1 MGFRNVIH
9 EVASTPFYRDHP
21 REALAFLAARSLLFR
36 RRTDPRD
43 FLLGLGI
50 KDLDLLQRDFEHR
63 APVFSEVQT
72 AAHKAGCGRP
82 GICSDDGF
90 ILYCLIRWLRPA
102 YVIETGVAAGI
113 STTFLL
119 AALADNQEG
128 CLWSIEL
135 PPAHVENHKMADGR
149 VYAWPAHGVGWV
161 IPQDLIHTMEGRWHL
176 VLQDIREALPTLLT
190 KLPRVEMFFHD
201 DLHTPDHM
209 YWELAS
215 VWPHLVPGGML
226 VSDDINQAWI
236 KFCKMHGY
244 ADRAYVNVMGL
255 GALRKS

>member
-36 RRTDPRD
+36 RRMDPRD

-113 STTFLL
+113 LTTFLL

-128 CLWSIEL
+128 CRCLWSIEI
-135 PPAHVENHKMADGR
+135 PPAHVENHK
-149 VYAWPAHGVGWV
+149 
-161 IPQDLIHTMEGRWHL
+161 IGRWKG
-176 VLQDIREALPTLLT
+176 IC
-190 KLPRVEMFFHD
+190 
-201 DLHTPDHM
+201 
-209 YWELAS
+209 LAS
-215 VWPHLVPGGML
+215 SW
-226 VSDDINQAWI
+226 
-236 KFCKMHGY
+236 
-244 ADRAYVNVMGL
+244 RGL
-255 GALRKS
+255 GHSAGLDTYNGRTMAPRAPGHPRGASNLARQSFHGSKCFSMTTCTRRIICIGSWHRSGPISCPAECLCRTTSIRHG